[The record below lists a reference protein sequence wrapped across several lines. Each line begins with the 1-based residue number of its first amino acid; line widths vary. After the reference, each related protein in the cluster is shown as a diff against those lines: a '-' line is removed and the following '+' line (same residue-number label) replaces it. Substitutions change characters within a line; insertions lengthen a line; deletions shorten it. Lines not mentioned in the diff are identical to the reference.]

1 MAIKFWLIFLLT
13 TQLFAHK
20 IEGINLII
28 TPIESDTI
36 SIEGKMKGSGKKLEG
51 NKIALISMIDKRVL
65 EETFLEGS
73 KPLQL
78 KIPQESYW
86 VYLYV
91 GDQDV
96 VEEGPPPRGGF
107 KKIALSQKER
117 AYRTMSM
124 LSLGF
129 ITLFG
134 VVVGYRVYRH
144 KKRNPKLNT

>member
-1 MAIKFWLIFLLT
+1 MVTKFWLILMLAT
-13 TQLFAHK
+13 HLFAHK
-20 IEGINLII
+20 IEGINLIL
-28 TPIESDTI
+28 TPLENDKM

-65 EETFLEGS
+65 EEAFLEGNRA
-73 KPLQL
+73 LHV

-107 KKIALSQKER
+107 KKVAVSQKER
-117 AYRTMSM
+117 AFRTMTTLC
-124 LSLGF
+124 LSF
-129 ITLFG
+129 IALFFIVG
-134 VVVGYRVYRH
+134 GYRIYH
-144 KKRNPKLNT
+144 YKKPALQM

>member
-1 MAIKFWLIFLLT
+1 MVIKFWLIALLT

-28 TPIESDTI
+28 TPFESDTI

-65 EETFLEGS
+65 EEAFLEGS
-73 KPLQL
+73 KALVL
-78 KIPQESYW
+78 NIPQESYW

-117 AYRTMSM
+117 AYRSMAM

-129 ITLFG
+129 ITLFC
-134 VVVGYRVYRH
+134 VVVGYRVYRY